1 MSRQAVN
8 HPALAVQGLPQRGL
22 AKTPIF
28 APVSALLIVSLAFS
42 ACGTKPAS
50 ESVRASALD
59 RIQKTR
65 TLRCSYLIYS
75 PYFRKDPNTG
85 KLSGIFHDLMEQ
97 LGKNAGLKIDWVEQ
111 VGYENIFPGL
121 NTDRYDVFAGGLW
134 PNSTRAQA
142 AFFTIPVFY
151 SVIKAW
157 GRPDDKRFVNNLSA
171 INSPS
176 VRIAMIDGAM
186 EDIIAKTDF
195 PEAKRVSLPELSPF
209 TQNLL
214 NITSGKADVTFAE
227 PSIVAEFLATNPGKL
242 KEIAPEHP
250 LRIFGNSLVIK
261 LGDLQLQEFLDVA
274 LRELLYSG
282 AVDKILRMYEPVPNA
297 FPRVA
302 KPYELAPER

>member
-1 MSRQAVN
+1 MSRHAVN
-8 HPALAVQGLPQRGL
+8 DPALAVQGPPQKGR
-22 AKTPIF
+22 AKTSIF
-28 APVSALLIVSLAFS
+28 ASMTALLMVALASS
-42 ACGTKPAS
+42 ACGTKAAL
-50 ESVRASALD
+50 ESARASALD

-65 TLRCSYLIYS
+65 TIRCSYLIYS

-85 KLSGIFHDLMEQ
+85 TLSGIFHDLMEQ

-142 AFFTIPVFY
+142 GFFTIPVFY

-157 GRPDDKRFVNNLSA
+157 GRPDDKRFVNNLGA
-171 INSPS
+171 INSAN

-242 KEIAPEHP
+242 KEIAPGQP
-250 LRIFGNSLVIK
+250 LRIFGNSLVLK

-282 AVDKILRMYEPVPNA
+282 AVDKILRTYEPVPNA

-302 KPYELAPER
+302 KPYDLASER